1 VRASLWLAVGGC
13 EGREGVIAAVEADF
27 GAEGPGSSRWEG
39 FCGPARTWRDW
50 LAIRFRARG
59 GWAAAEVALA
69 QALAVAFEREDFG
82 VVDEPV
88 DHRGGDDLVAE
99 ALAPGGEGLVAGDE
113 QAGVFVAA
121 ADEREDQLGRLGVEA
136 DLADLVNHEQRRPEQ
151 PAQLLVEASLP
162 FAPLRA
168 GRPLRSRS
176 RRRGAGRPGRQG
188 SRARS
193 PGCF

>member
-1 VRASLWLAVGGC
+1 MRASLWLAVGGC

-50 LAIRFRARG
+50 LAIRFGLAG

-88 DHRGGDDLVAE
+88 DHRGGDLVGE
-99 ALAPGGEGLVAGDE
+99 ALAPAGEGLVAGDE
-113 QAGVFVAA
+113 QAGVFLAA
-121 ADEREDQLGRLGVEA
+121 ADERDV
-136 DLADLVNHEQRRPEQ
+136 
-151 PAQLLVEASLP
+151 
-162 FAPLRA
+162 
-168 GRPLRSRS
+168 RS
-176 RRRGAGRPGRQG
+176 
-188 SRARS
+188 
-193 PGCF
+193 GC